1 MAALKTNGVTE
12 NNVKG
17 VIKKQIENT
26 AKRKGGAKTQ
36 MIQMTRLIRSIL
48 LKIWNYIV
56 VIIFYSLILG
66 HHEFIFSS
74 AFEAAILSIFS
85 RIKLSLKLSLK
96 LVEFE

>member
-85 RIKLSLKLSLK
+85 RTKLSLKLSLK